1 MQKKKDIEELQ
12 RIYVQAVDL
21 HQQGELEEAA
31 RCYGRIISELPH
43 ADVVHYNL
51 GLVHYELNRSGEAV
65 AAFRRAAELR
75 PDDPDTWYNLGLALK
90 RRGQFPEAMDAYLRA
105 LELSPGD
112 SDILYNLGCCH
123 KDGGEPEKAVA
134 VYEELLQKDPGYTP
148 ALNNL
153 AYLHHL
159 LGNHDRA
166 RELYR
171 RLLAARPG
179 HPAASHMLA
188 ALEGRAVA
196 EPPKDYV
203 RDLFDQFSEHFEE
216 KLLEKLGYRVPF
228 LLHELVVEL
237 AGDPARF
244 GRAIDLGCGTGIA
257 GETFRPVCGHLTGI
271 DLSPRMIEVAAGK
284 QVYDRLAVSDLV
296 PYLRESR
303 TPFDLLVAADVLI
316 YLGDLVPLFSAAAGA
331 ARPGALFT
339 FSTER
344 GNGDAGADGWSLRAT
359 GRYAHTRRYITA
371 TAGATGWQVVG
382 SRESGLRRESG
393 QWLEG
398 DLWVLRRR

>member
-1 MQKKKDIEELQ
+1 MQQKKNIEELQ
-12 RIYVQAVDL
+12 KIYLQAVAL
-21 HQQGELEEAA
+21 HEQGELEEAA
-31 RCYGRIISELPH
+31 RCYHRIVAEIPD

-51 GLVHYELNRSGEAV
+51 GLVHFELDRSDEAV
-65 AAFRRAAELR
+65 EAFCRAAELR
-75 PDDPDTWYNLGLALK
+75 PDDPDNWYNLGLALK
-90 RRGQFPEAMDAYLRA
+90 RCHCFAEAERAYHRA

-123 KDGGEPEKAVA
+123 KDSGDAEKAVA
-134 VYEELLQKDPGYTP
+134 VYEELLQRDPGYTP

-166 RELYR
+166 RVFYR

-196 EPPKDYV
+196 EPPRDYV

-228 LLHELVVEL
+228 LLHELVTGQ
-237 AGDPARF
+237 AGDDLRF
-244 GRAIDLGCGTGIA
+244 PRAIDLGCGTGIA
-257 GETFRPVCGHLTGI
+257 GETFRPVCDHLTGI

-296 PYLRESR
+296 PYLADSR
-303 TPFDLLVAADVLI
+303 DPFDLLVAADVLI
-316 YLGDLVPLFSAAAGA
+316 YLGDLAPLFRAAAGA
-331 ARPGALFT
+331 ARAGTLFA

-344 GNGDAGADGWSLRAT
+344 GDGDGWSLRPT
-359 GRYAHTRRYITA
+359 GRYAHAREYVRA
-371 TAGATGWQVVG
+371 VADATGWKVFVT
-382 SRESGLRRESG
+382 RESGLRREG
-393 QWLEG
+393 GCWLEG
-398 DLWVLRRR
+398 DLWLLQRCPR

>member
-1 MQKKKDIEELQ
+1 MQRKKDIQRLQ
-12 RIYVQAVDL
+12 KIYVQAVAL
-21 HQQGELEEAA
+21 HEQGALEEAG
-31 RCYGRIISELPH
+31 RCYGRIVAELPD

-51 GLVHYELNRSGEAV
+51 GLVQYELNRTGEA
-65 AAFRRAAELR
+65 AASFRRAAELR

-90 RRGQFPEAMDAYLRA
+90 QSRSFAEAEQAYLRA
-105 LELSPGD
+105 LELSPDD

-166 RELYR
+166 RELYQ
-171 RLLAARPG
+171 RLLAARPD
-179 HPAASHMLA
+179 HPAARHMLA
-188 ALEGRAVA
+188 ALEGRAVP
-196 EPPKDYV
+196 EPPRDYV

-216 KLLEKLGYRVPF
+216 KLLEQLGYRVPF
-228 LLHELVVEL
+228 LLHELVVGL
-237 AGDPARF
+237 AGDGARYE
-244 GRAIDLGCGTGIA
+244 RAIDLGCGTGIV
-257 GETFRPVCGHLTGI
+257 GETFRDLCCHLTGI

-296 PYLRESR
+296 PYLEESR
-303 TPFDLLVAADVLI
+303 EPFDLLVAADVLI
-316 YLGDLVPLFSAAAGA
+316 YLGDLGPLFSAAAGA
-331 ARPGALFT
+331 AARGALFA

-344 GNGDAGADGWSLRAT
+344 NDGTGWSLRPT
-359 GRYAHTRRYITA
+359 GRYAHAREDIMA
-371 TAGATGWQVVG
+371 KAAATGWQVVQHQA
-382 SRESGLRRESG
+382 SGLRREGG

-398 DLWVLRRR
+398 DLWLLQRC